1 MARTKAYDWDEAV
14 ELSGLSE
21 KAFAKAFKDIGGYDP
36 KADDFTEEGLDNGWA
51 TNIGKVTQT
60 GIDAILR
67 YVNGDDDEDEV
78 DEDEDIDG
86 DEEELDDKT
95 FLDTMKDYSWKD
107 KDNLVRMI
115 KLGVDKLASFSEDTV
130 EAPEVD
136 YDDDE
141 EEDDDCNKPGKYR
154 GWTIT
159 VKGVKVTAKK
169 GKKEL
174 KTTSRGNIREMID
187 EAED

>member
-67 YVNGDDDEDEV
+67 YVNGDDD
-78 DEDEDIDG
+78 G
-86 DEEELDDKT
+86 DEEELDDET

-115 KLGVDKLASFSEDTV
+115 KLGVDKLANFSEDTV